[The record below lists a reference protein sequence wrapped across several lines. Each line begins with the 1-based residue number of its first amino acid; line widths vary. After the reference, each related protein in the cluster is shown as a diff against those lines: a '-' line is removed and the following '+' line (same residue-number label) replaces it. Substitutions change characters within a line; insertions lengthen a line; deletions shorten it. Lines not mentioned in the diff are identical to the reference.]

1 MCSGTKHRLLRE
13 DKQKFVGPGFHTRT
27 GENSSPGEALDSRLY
42 DILNE
47 DAQFDSNEG
56 QKKENLFESLRSA
69 TGGK

>member
-13 DKQKFVGPGFHTRT
+13 DKQKFVHTRT
-27 GENSSPGEALDSRLY
+27 GENSSPGAALDSRLY

-56 QKKENLFESLRSA
+56 QKKENLFESLKSA